1 MMVVVCNAGPLIA
14 LGKLNRLELLAELD
28 GQVQI
33 PRAVYDEAVTQ
44 GLALG
49 MPDARTIRLF
59 WQAKGWPIVEMTA
72 AALAAYKPHMILD
85 PGETEVLALARTLPD
100 AMVLLDDEAARTEAR
115 RLKLRIQGTL
125 GLLSQAY
132 YSGILSLP
140 QVELLIQE
148 IAARPDIW
156 IGTRLCEQVLQALC
170 AS

>member
-1 MMVVVCNAGPLIA
+1 
-14 LGKLNRLELLAELD
+14 
-28 GQVQI
+28 
-33 PRAVYDEAVTQ
+33 
-44 GLALG
+44 
-49 MPDARTIRLF
+49 
-59 WQAKGWPIVEMTA
+59 
-72 AALAAYKPHMILD
+72 MILD

-115 RLKLRIQGTL
+115 RMKLRMRGTL

-140 QVELLIQE
+140 QVELLIQD

-156 IGTRLCEQVLQALC
+156 IGTRLCEQVLQALR